1 MSDIKNVLGKE
12 EFNDIINSEVP
23 VIVDFYAT
31 WCGPCKMQAPIL
43 HEFKDEIGDKA
54 IVVKVD
60 VDENAQLAALYGVQS
75 IPTLAVLRPFT
86 QLLTALR
93 FQVHTT
99 TTQVLARLL
108 ALSRLILHA

>member
-75 IPTLAVLRPFT
+75 IPTLAVFKGGELKEKT
-86 QLLTALR
+86 VGLTAKA
-93 FQVHTT
+93 Q
-99 TTQVLARLL
+99 
-108 ALSRLILHA
+108 LSEMLIKYL

>member
-54 IVVKVD
+54 IVVKLD
-60 VDENAQLAALYGVQS
+60 VDENAQLAAFYGVQS
-75 IPTLAVLRPFT
+75 IPTLAVFKDGELKEKT
-86 QLLTALR
+86 VGLTVKAQL
-93 FQVHTT
+93 
-99 TTQVLARLL
+99 
-108 ALSRLILHA
+108 SEMLIKYL